1 MSDNMAQQQLNA
13 AAIKETGSKLKAS
26 EGINITD
33 ASLVFY
39 NLRVQ
44 AQKRFYLPGSKPN
57 GI

>member
-33 ASLVFY
+33 ASLVF
-39 NLRVQ
+39 L
-44 AQKRFYLPGSKPN
+44 KS
-57 GI
+57 